1 MIYGEG
7 DIFGSALEGVF
18 EDCLHAIFHGWPN
31 WSKGWSEWSGDFALS
46 TLYYAEFANWG
57 PGSNTSNRVTW
68 EGYHLID
75 EKDADDFTV
84 HKFIQGDK
92 WLPQTGV
99 PFKAGFQWIFSC
111 CLRISTCILIEFI
124 VSTRYLMHLL
134 IPLYVWMHFFYV
146 CQEN

>member
-1 MIYGEG
+1 MQSFIDGLI
-7 DIFGSALEGVF
+7 D
-18 EDCLHAIFHGWPN
+18 P
-31 WSKGWSEWSGDFALS
+31 KGWNEWSGDFALS

-84 HKFIQGDK
+84 HKFIQGEK

-99 PFKAGFQWIFSC
+99 PFKAGLQ
-111 CLRISTCILIEFI
+111 
-124 VSTRYLMHLL
+124 
-134 IPLYVWMHFFYV
+134 
-146 CQEN
+146 

>member
-1 MIYGEG
+1 MYPRLPMQNQFNAITAQGRTDPNQNTGVSIQNCCTIAASDLG
-7 DIFGSALEGVF
+7 DAT
-18 EDCLHAIFHGWPN
+18 N
-31 WSKGWSEWSGDFALS
+31 NYNGWSEWSGDFALS

-99 PFKAGFQWIFSC
+99 PFKAGFQ
-111 CLRISTCILIEFI
+111 
-124 VSTRYLMHLL
+124 
-134 IPLYVWMHFFYV
+134 
-146 CQEN
+146 

>member
-1 MIYGEG
+1 MLGWTS
-7 DIFGSALEGVF
+7 FQSATFDQSACYNRVVCCAAVVG
-18 EDCLHAIFHGWPN
+18 
-31 WSKGWSEWSGDFALS
+31 KGDFALS

-99 PFKAGFQWIFSC
+99 PFKAGLQ
-111 CLRISTCILIEFI
+111 
-124 VSTRYLMHLL
+124 
-134 IPLYVWMHFFYV
+134 
-146 CQEN
+146 